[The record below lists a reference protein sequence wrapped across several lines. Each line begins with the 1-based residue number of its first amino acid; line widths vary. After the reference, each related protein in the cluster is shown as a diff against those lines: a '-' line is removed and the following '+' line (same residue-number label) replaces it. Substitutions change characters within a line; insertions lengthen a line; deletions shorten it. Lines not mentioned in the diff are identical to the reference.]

1 MRRPWIGGKDFHNF
15 HWTMR
20 TNSGSG
26 HEKLRGKE
34 FWGKFFSYVVFLGRG
49 RRRMMSL
56 SRWWKEG
63 EWVGCLGYFEK
74 IKVSR
79 IMLGA

>member
-1 MRRPWIGGKDFHNF
+1 MRQREQAQGRVIKKFEEI
-15 HWTMR
+15 ME
-20 TNSGSG
+20 GSSSCVIF
-26 HEKLRGKE
+26 LGKE
-34 FWGKFFSYVVFLGRG
+34 

-74 IKVSR
+74 IKMSR
-79 IMLGA
+79 IVLGT